1 MRKGRMWIRE
11 RSLSSR
17 NKEKNRINENE
28 KQDNG
33 ISVLTNVAE
42 HFVS

>member
-1 MRKGRMWIRE
+1 MWMRGE
-11 RSLSSR
+11 SLSSR

-28 KQDNG
+28 EQGNG
-33 ISVLTNVAE
+33 SSVLVNVAE

>member
-1 MRKGRMWIRE
+1 MRE

-33 ISVLTNVAE
+33 ISVLVNVAE

>member
-1 MRKGRMWIRE
+1 MRE

-28 KQDNG
+28 EQGNG
-33 ISVLTNVAE
+33 ISVLVNVAE